1 MLSWFYPTSN
11 ASDVAFHSAVRSAA
25 CGSRR
30 RHQRLKFFYTGFQNK
45 DRLEVK
51 QNETNALGTAIIC
64 VTDKGCRGFMF
75 TASKL
80 AIKDEMHW
88 LKRAIGEVQGHTVR
102 SPGSLH
108 HSVLTLKLE
117 IAGLAVRLSVS
128 DPDLDSILRFSEVLA
143 AAHTL
148 RGGCGCEKRLK
159 RYIYTTTCNK
169 DLLCQNCCARFF
181 FFHLPQ
187 APDDYYHIQNV
198 LKSRNEEKW
207 ED

>member
-1 MLSWFYPTSN
+1 M
-11 ASDVAFHSAVRSAA
+11 RS
-25 CGSRR
+25 
-30 RHQRLKFFYTGFQNK
+30 L
-45 DRLEVK
+45 
-51 QNETNALGTAIIC
+51 
-64 VTDKGCRGFMF
+64 
-75 TASKL
+75 
-80 AIKDEMHW
+80 
-88 LKRAIGEVQGHTVR
+88 
-102 SPGSLH
+102 GSLH

-159 RYIYTTTCNK
+159 RYIYTQQPVTKTFCVK
-169 DLLCQNCCARFF
+169 IVAPDFF

-198 LKSRNEEKW
+198 LKSRNEEK
-207 ED
+207 